1 LKRKTVFIQIL
12 HEVSGRPKETIEG
25 MLDAFLATISVPH
38 KFNEEISIE
47 EYEQLLNGLRKEKE
61 GIRQWLM
68 KGNLDFV
75 LRYGK
80 PAGSA

>member
-1 LKRKTVFIQIL
+1 
-12 HEVSGRPKETIEG
+12 
-25 MLDAFLATISVPH
+25 VPH